1 MNEQVVPPPNVT
13 GALHIGHGLTGAVE
27 VWDKGFVKDF
37 AKNLPRILCANGGF
51 IPEFSTLYAVLI
63 MRRSL

>member
-27 VWDKGFVKDF
+27 VRDKDFVKD
-37 AKNLPRILCANGGF
+37 LPRILCANGAF
-51 IPEFSTLYAVLI
+51 IPEFSALYSVFIKQRNL
-63 MRRSL
+63 